1 MLASFWQAGS
11 LEVTAESQVQ
21 VHPFAKTRGT
31 DLRVLDFR
39 GEVFTGETQ
48 DGEHVGLALF
58 ELLPAEFHRV
68 SAARNGVAQC
78 AFAFTQIIIVSE
90 SVFHIFE
97 RAQRRPDV
105 ARGGGFLLGSAKILC
120 SFEFAAEENRLSD
133 SGGKSPDEGIE
144 HPDRVELGGSESAPR
159 AKRKA
164 RQTRGASLVHPMK
177 GRCETAF
184 AGDEVGPAFEN
195 LRWQTCGHA

>member
-11 LEVTAESQVQ
+11 LEITAKGQVQ
-21 VHPFAKTRGT
+21 VHSFAKTRGA

-78 AFAFTQIIIVSE
+78 AFAFTQIVLVSE
-90 SVFHIFE
+90 SVFHIFD
-97 RAQRRPDV
+97 RAPRRPDV
-105 ARGGGFLLGSAKILC
+105 ARGGGFLLGG
-120 SFEFAAEENRLSD
+120 AEVLR
-133 SGGKSPDEGIE
+133 
-144 HPDRVELGGSESAPR
+144 
-159 AKRKA
+159 
-164 RQTRGASLVHPMK
+164 SLK
-177 GRCETAF
+177 FTA
-184 AGDEVGPAFEN
+184 
-195 LRWQTCGHA
+195 